1 MGTLFKNLLIFTFLV
16 ISLFSTLNLFQTY
29 YNSEPPQY
37 RKQYETILQ
46 SKNYYNGIIFGSS
59 HSAQSIRPKFL
70 HKSGLNFYNFSIN
83 GSNPE
88 FHYNRYR
95 LLFKTK
101 KVKPKYCIYGVD
113 FFMFDENWLWRK
125 FEQDVEYFPFSIF
138 AKEFIFNDNIS
149 KRDLI
154 FNRFP
159 VLKYRNQI
167 FQSLKLVKENSFYNL
182 DDFDR
187 GYISFT
193 GKSLEKTCFKPK
205 LIYNIH
211 SKQVYFFKKLIKLL
225 IEDNVKII
233 FIYTPEYGIDT
244 CEYNKMNSIKIIESI
259 SKNFFVTTLNFNTKL
274 RSTINYNKKYF
285 TDWGHMNHIGAE
297 VFSKKLAKS
306 LKKYVY
312 SSNDKYVY

>member
-1 MGTLFKNLLIFTFLV
+1 MGTLFKNLIIFTFLV

-59 HSAQSIRPKFL
+59 NSAQSIRPKFL
-70 HKSGLNFYNFSIN
+70 HKSGLNFYNYSIN

-88 FHYNRYR
+88 FHYKRYK

-138 AKEFIFNDNIS
+138 VKEFIFNDNIS

-167 FQSLKLVKENSFYNL
+167 SKSLKLVKENSFYNL
-182 DDFDR
+182 EDFDS

-205 LIYNIH
+205 LAYNIH
-211 SKQVYFFKKLIKLL
+211 SKQIYFFKKLIKLL
-225 IEDNVKII
+225 IKDKVKTI
-233 FIYTPEYGIDT
+233 FVFTPEYGIQQS
-244 CEYNKMNSIKIIESI
+244 EYFKMYSLKIIESI
-259 SKNFFVTTLNFNTKL
+259 SKEYSIPILNFNTEL
-274 RSTINYNKKYF
+274 RSNVNCNKNYF
-285 TDWGHMNHIGAE
+285 TDWGHMNHLGAKI
-297 VFSKKLAKS
+297 FTYNLAKQ
-306 LKKYVY
+306 LRKH
-312 SSNDKYVY
+312 NL